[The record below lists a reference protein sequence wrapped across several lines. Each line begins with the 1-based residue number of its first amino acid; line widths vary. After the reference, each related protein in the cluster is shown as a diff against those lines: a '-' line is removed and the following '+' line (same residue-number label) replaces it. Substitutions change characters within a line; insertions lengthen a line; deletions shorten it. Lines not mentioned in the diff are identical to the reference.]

1 MKPIAYG
8 LISIWLIFPGSRL
21 IHAVDMYCT
30 RGYTLQN
37 ISLTFNC
44 MYIIWYDVV
53 NNNHLGLQLIFTSAY
68 VINENEW
75 IESTETQVGSAS
87 SAVTQNSSVP
97 EMEWR
102 PEVQLDSRRTTDWSG
117 ANSFSLMLCQGPTNR
132 RWAPLPKL
140 RKEYGCFTY
149 YS

>member
-1 MKPIAYG
+1 
-8 LISIWLIFPGSRL
+8 
-21 IHAVDMYCT
+21 
-30 RGYTLQN
+30 
-37 ISLTFNC
+37 

-102 PEVQLDSRRTTDWSG
+102 PEVQLDSRRTTDYGLEQIHFLLCYAKGLQIGDGHLSRSSVRSMG
-117 ANSFSLMLCQGPTNR
+117 A
-132 RWAPLPKL
+132 L
-140 RKEYGCFTY
+140 RTTAKFAK
-149 YS
+149 SPPA